1 VICLHKYED
10 FHHPCMFRSFTEA
23 VGAMVLRP
31 MDGNES
37 IEQNGPGIEIIRSF
51 GLGPE
56 MN

>member
-1 VICLHKYED
+1 
-10 FHHPCMFRSFTEA
+10 MFRSFTEA